1 MKTDIVVI
9 GSGLIG
15 SMVTKYLREVRGMEV
30 VIIDQK
36 NTMAASKCSFGVWKE
51 GWVNEVIQKEYKDGL
66 ELLDT
71 FSGGIKEEEFIIK
84 PKPYK
89 NRSMVDTYEV
99 KLEMKAETF
108 KRVDCSLLLNEE
120 SINATVLS
128 IDQNRVTILHA
139 GKEQRKEVIV
149 AKHIV
154 VAAGVWTTDIL
165 TENGLMNNL
174 PYLDRQWGA
183 VFHLKGNGDVNLP
196 ASQMQEWAPYKQSV
210 FVNLGN
216 NRGVFGDG
224 ATIKNPK
231 PNDDKVR
238 FASDRIVLHMNDLLK
253 RNIKDGKETYSQ
265 TKFTGSI
272 TEILEGYR
280 PYLNKQ
286 KSHTGRFVN
295 RHSDYVIS
303 ATGGA
308 KNSTILCGHMAKEV
322 WRLIKA
328 AG

>member
-1 MKTDIVVI
+1 MKTDVVVI

-15 SMVTKYLREVRGMEV
+15 GMVTKFLRDVKGMQV
-30 VIIDQK
+30 VVVDQR
-36 NTMAASKCSFGVWKE
+36 NTMSASKCSFGVWKE
-51 GWVNEVIQKEYKDGL
+51 GWVNQVIKKEYEDGL

-71 FSGGIKEEEFIIK
+71 FTGGIKEEEFQIK

-89 NRSMVDTYEV
+89 NRSMVETYEP
-99 KLEMKAETF
+99 KLELKTETF
-108 KRVDCSLLLNEE
+108 KRVDCSLILNEE
-120 SINATVLS
+120 IIEATVLN
-128 IDQNRVTILHA
+128 IDKNRVTILHA

-154 VAAGVWTTDIL
+154 IAAGVWTTDIL
-165 TENGLMNNL
+165 VENGLMNNL

-183 VFHLKGNGDVNLP
+183 VLHLKGNADIKLP
-196 ASQMQEWAPYKQSV
+196 QSQMKEWAPYKQSV

-231 PNDDKVR
+231 GEDDKVR
-238 FASDRIVLHMNDLLK
+238 AASDRIILHMNDLLK
-253 RNIKDGKETYSQ
+253 RDIKDGKETYSA
-265 TKFTGSI
+265 TKYTS
-272 TEILEGYR
+272 TVVDILEGYR
-280 PYLNKQ
+280 PYLNKA
-286 KSHTGRFVN
+286 KSHTGKFVN
-295 RHSDYVIS
+295 RHSDWVIS

-328 AG
+328 VG